1 MGEYLELFKQS
12 YGDLNETR
20 TAELQLQ
27 ELIQTGTVPEYLTR
41 FTQYASKVTWDT
53 RAKMAQFY
61 KGLNS
66 RIKDAMALRPFS
78 PTWESLIDTAN

>member
-1 MGEYLELFKQS
+1 MRTYLELFKQS
-12 YGDLNETR
+12 YKDLNETR

-27 ELIQTGTVPEYLTR
+27 ELVQTGTVPEYLTR
-41 FTQYASKVTWDT
+41 FTQYALRVIWDI

-61 KGLNS
+61 KGLNL

-78 PTWESLIDTAN
+78 LTWKLLIDTVS

>member
-1 MGEYLELFKQS
+1 MKNIRVYLELLKQS

-27 ELIQTGTVPEYLTR
+27 ELIQIRTVPEYLTR
-41 FTQYASKVTWDT
+41 FIQYALRVTWDT

-61 KGLNS
+61 KGLNL
-66 RIKDAMALRPFS
+66 RIKDTIILRPF
-78 PTWESLIDTAN
+78 PLT